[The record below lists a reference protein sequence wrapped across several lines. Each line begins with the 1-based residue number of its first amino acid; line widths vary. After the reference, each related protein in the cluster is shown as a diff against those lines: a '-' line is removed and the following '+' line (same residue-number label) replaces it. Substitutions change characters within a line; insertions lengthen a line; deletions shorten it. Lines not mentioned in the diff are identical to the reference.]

1 MKLSLAASKKKM
13 DKSLI
18 RNFSII
24 AHIDH
29 GKSTLADRILEE
41 TGAID
46 KKHKGELLL
55 DDMDLE
61 KERGITIKASMVR
74 LSYKAKDGK
83 NYTLNLI
90 DTPGH
95 VDFTYEVS
103 KSLAAC
109 EGAVL
114 VVDAG
119 QGIEAQ
125 TVANYYLAMDN
136 NLEIIPVIN
145 KIDLSSADVPRVKR
159 QIETVLGFKEQDII
173 LASAKEGIGIDEI
186 LERVILKIPAPSG
199 EETNLLR
206 ALVFDCRYDIF
217 KGVVVFI
224 RLFDGKIEP
233 NTQLQMMHSGKN
245 YKIEEL
251 GVFKDLKYA
260 EAETL
265 TCGEVGYFTANIRD
279 AREIMIGDT
288 ITDAKNPVKEALPGF
303 RKLKPLVFCGIYP
316 VNPGDFP
323 QLRDAMDKLK
333 LSDASFVFEPENS
346 QSFGTGFRCGFLGL
360 LHMEIVQE
368 RLEREYNLNLILTV
382 PNVVYRV
389 KDKNGEI
396 VEVDTPSKLP
406 ASQDIDESQEP
417 FVKLLLII
425 PVESIE
431 VVCDFTKSRR
441 GVHKTTQ
448 YLSEDR
454 VEILFDI
461 PLSEIIVDFYDK
473 IKSLTRGYGSI
484 DYEFSEYLPTKLVK
498 LDVMFNGVV
507 CDAFSFL
514 IHKEKAS
521 AKAHALVSKL
531 KELIPRQLF
540 EVAIQATIGSQIIAS
555 EKVRSVGK
563 HVTAKCYGGDIT
575 RKRKLWE
582 GQKKGKKRMKQFG
595 KVEIPQEAF
604 LEVLKI

>member
-1 MKLSLAASKKKM
+1 M
-13 DKSLI
+13 DKALI

-29 GKSTLADRILEE
+29 GKSTLADRILEL
-41 TGAID
+41 TGAVD
-46 KKHKGELLL
+46 KRHKGTQLL

-61 KERGITIKASMVR
+61 RERGITIKASMVR
-74 LSYKAKDGK
+74 LLYRAHDAKD
-83 NYTLNLI
+83 YVLNLI

-114 VVDAG
+114 VIDAS

-125 TVANYYLAMDN
+125 TVANYYLALES

-145 KIDLSSADVPRVKR
+145 KIDLVAIDLPRVKK
-159 QIETVLGFKEQDII
+159 QISSVLGYKEEDII
-173 LASAKEGIGIDEI
+173 LASAKDGSGIEAI
-186 LERVILKIPAPSG
+186 LERIIQVVPAPQG
-199 EETNLLR
+199 AENHPLK
-206 ALVFDCRYDIF
+206 ALVFDCRFDAY
-217 KGVVVFI
+217 KGVVVFVRI
-224 RLFDGKIEP
+224 TDGNITAQ
-233 NTQLQMMHSGKN
+233 TQLKMMHSGEV

-251 GVFKDLKYA
+251 GVFQNLKYSA
-260 EAETL
+260 VDSL
-265 TCGEVGYFTANIRD
+265 SCGEVGYFTANIRE
-279 AREIMIGDT
+279 AREIIIGDT
-288 ITDAKNPVKEALPGF
+288 ITDVKNPCADVFPGY
-303 RKLKPLVFCGIYP
+303 RRPKPLVFCGIYP

-323 QLRDAMDKLK
+323 ELRDAMDKLK

-346 QSFGTGFRCGFLGL
+346 QSFGSGFRCGFLGL

-368 RLEREYNLNLILTV
+368 RLEREYDLNLILTV

-389 KDKNGEI
+389 IKNSGEI
-396 VEVDTPSKLP
+396 LEVDTPAKLP
-406 ASQDIDESQEP
+406 AEQEIRQAQEP
-417 FVKLLLII
+417 YASLLMII

-431 VVCDFTKSRR
+431 GVCDFTKSRR
-441 GVHKTTQ
+441 GIFQ
-448 YLSEDR
+448 SNEYLSEDR
-454 VEILFDI
+454 VKLTFSI
-461 PLSEIIVDFYDK
+461 PLSEIIVDFYDRM
-473 IKSLTRGYGSI
+473 KSLTRGYGSL
-484 DYEFSEYLPTKLVK
+484 DYEFKDYLPTKLVK
-498 LDVMFNGVV
+498 LDILLNGQI
-507 CDAFSFL
+507 CDAFSSL
-514 IHKEKAS
+514 MCKDRAYS
-521 AKAHALVSKL
+521 RAQALCNKL

-540 EVAIQATIGSQIIAS
+540 EVSIQAAVGSQILAAQKI
-555 EKVRSVGK
+555 RSVGK

-582 GQKKGKKRMKQFG
+582 EQKKGKKRLKQFG

>member
-1 MKLSLAASKKKM
+1 M

-29 GKSTLADRILEE
+29 GKSTLADRILEL
-41 TGAID
+41 TGAVDIRHRGD
-46 KKHKGELLL
+46 QLL

-74 LSYKAKDGK
+74 L
-83 NYTLNLI
+83 NYFSKKYNQEYILNLI

-114 VVDAG
+114 VIDAG

-125 TVANYYLAMDN
+125 TVGNFYLAMEN
-136 NLEIIPVIN
+136 NLHVIPVIN
-145 KIDLSSADVPRVKR
+145 KIDLVSADLPRVEK
-159 QIETVLGFKEQDII
+159 QVETILGFKKEEVI
-173 LASAKEGIGIDEI
+173 LASAKEGKGVIEI
-186 LERVILKIPAPSG
+186 LDRIIETVPAPPGNPDSP
-199 EETNLLR
+199 LK
-206 ALVFDCRYDIF
+206 ALIFDCRFDAF
-217 KGVVVFI
+217 KGVVVFV
-224 RLFDGKIEP
+224 KIIEGSLNQKTP
-233 NTQLQMMHSGKN
+233 LKMFHSQAN

-251 GVFKDLKYA
+251 GVFNLKY
-260 EAETL
+260 TPVDSL

-279 AREIMIGDT
+279 AREVIIGDT
-288 ITDAKNPVKEALPGF
+288 ITDPRNPCQEAMPGY
-303 RKLKPLVFCGIYP
+303 RQVKPLVFCGIYP
-316 VNPGDFP
+316 VNPADFP
-323 QLRDAMDKLK
+323 ELREALHKLK

-382 PNVVYRV
+382 PNVVYRIR
-389 KDKNGEI
+389 NRLGEAI
-396 VEVDTPSKLP
+396 EVDTPSKLP
-406 ASQDIDESQEP
+406 PAQDIQEAQEP
-417 FVKLLLII
+417 FASLLMIV
-425 PVESIE
+425 PVDSIE
-431 VVCDFTKSRR
+431 AVCDFSKSRR
-441 GVHKTTQ
+441 GVFISNE

-454 VEILFDI
+454 VKVIFQI
-461 PLSEIIVDFYDK
+461 PLSEIIVDFYDR
-473 IKSLTRGYGSI
+473 IKSITRGYGSL
-484 DYEFSEYLPTKLVK
+484 DYEFKEYLTTKLVK
-498 LDVMFNGVV
+498 LDIMLNGQI
-507 CDAFSFL
+507 CDAFSSLMF
-514 IHKEKAS
+514 KDKAMS
-521 AKAHALVSKL
+521 RAHLLVSKL

-540 EVAIQATIGSQIIAS
+540 EVAIQAAVGSQILAS
-555 EKVRSVGK
+555 EKIKAVGK
-563 HVTAKCYGGDIT
+563 HATSKCSGGDIT
-575 RKRKLWE
+575 RKRKLWDI
-582 GQKKGKKRMKQFG
+582 QKQGKKRLKQFG

>member
-1 MKLSLAASKKKM
+1 M

-29 GKSTLADRILEE
+29 GKSTLADRILEV
-41 TGAID
+41 TGAVD
-46 KKHKGELLL
+46 KRHKGDQLL

-74 LSYKAKDGK
+74 LSYRSKTQGK
-83 NYTLNLI
+83 EYVLNLI

-125 TVANYYLAMDN
+125 TVANYYLALEN
-136 NLEIIPVIN
+136 NLQIIPVIN
-145 KIDLSSADVPRVKR
+145 KIDLSSADVPRVKK
-159 QIETVLGFKEQDII
+159 QIINVLGFREEDII
-173 LASAKEGIGIDEI
+173 LASAKEGTGVEEI
-186 LERVILKIPAPSG
+186 LERIIEVIPAPEG
-199 EETNLLR
+199 EIDNPLK
-206 ALVFDCRYDIF
+206 ALVFDCRFDAY
-217 KGVVVFI
+217 KGVVVFVRI
-224 RLFDGKIEP
+224 KDGKINP
-233 NTQLQMMHSGKN
+233 STQLKMMHSGAL

-251 GVFKDLKYA
+251 GVFKNLKYDA
-260 EAETL
+260 VDLL
-265 TCGEVGYFTANIRD
+265 TGGEVGYFTANIRD
-279 AREIMIGDT
+279 PREIIIGDT
-288 ITDAKNPVKEALPGF
+288 ITDTKNPCKEALPGY
-303 RKLKPLVFCGIYP
+303 RQCKPLVFCGIYP

-323 QLRDAMDKLK
+323 ELRDAMDKLK

-346 QSFGTGFRCGFLGL
+346 QSFGSGFRCGFLGL

-368 RLEREYNLNLILTV
+368 RLEREYGLNLILTV

-389 KDKNGEI
+389 KTASGELI
-396 VEVDTPSKLP
+396 EVDTPAKLP
-406 ASQDIDESQEP
+406 TNQGIAEAQEP
-417 FVKLLLII
+417 YASLLMII
-425 PVESIE
+425 PVDSIE
-431 VVCDFTKSRR
+431 AVCDFAKSRR
-441 GVHKTTQ
+441 GQFVANE
-448 YLSEDR
+448 YLGEDR
-454 VEILFDI
+454 VKVIFSI
-461 PLSEIIVDFYDK
+461 PLSEIIVDFYDRV
-473 IKSLTRGYGSI
+473 KSLTRGYGSL
-484 DYEFSEYLPTKLVK
+484 DYEFKEYLPTKLVR
-498 LDVMFNGVV
+498 LDILLNGVI
-507 CDAFSFL
+507 CDAFSSL
-514 IHKEKAS
+514 MCKERALS
-521 AKAHALVSKL
+521 KAHALVSKL

-540 EVAIQATIGSQIIAS
+540 EVAIQAAVGSQILAS

-575 RKRKLWE
+575 RKRKLWDE
-582 GQKKGKKRMKQFG
+582 QKKGKKRLKQFG

>member
-1 MKLSLAASKKKM
+1 M

-29 GKSTLADRILEE
+29 GKSTLTDRILEL
-41 TGAID
+41 TGAVDIR
-46 KKHKGELLL
+46 HKGDQLL

-74 LSYKAKDGK
+74 L
-83 NYTLNLI
+83 NYFSKKHNQEYVFNLI

-114 VVDAG
+114 VIDAG

-125 TVANYYLAMDN
+125 TVGNFYLAMEN
-136 NLEIIPVIN
+136 NLHVIPVIN
-145 KIDLSSADVPRVKR
+145 KIDLVSVDLPRVEK
-159 QIETVLGFKEQDII
+159 QVESVLGFKKEEVI
-173 LASAKEGIGIDEI
+173 LASAKEGTGVIEI
-186 LERVILKIPAPSG
+186 LDRIIETVPQPQGDPGKPLK
-199 EETNLLR
+199 
-206 ALVFDCRYDIF
+206 ALVFDCRFDPF
-217 KGVVVFI
+217 KGVVIFV
-224 RLFDGKIEP
+224 KIIEGSL
-233 NTQLQMMHSGKN
+233 NQKTQLKMFHSQAS

-251 GVFKDLKYA
+251 GVFTLKYVPVDL
-260 EAETL
+260 L

-279 AREIMIGDT
+279 AREVIIGDT
-288 ITDAKNPVKEALPGF
+288 ITDLKNPCQEAMPGY
-303 RKLKPLVFCGIYP
+303 RQVKPLVFCGIYP
-316 VNPGDFP
+316 VNPADFP
-323 QLRDAMDKLK
+323 ELREALHKLK

-389 KDKNGEI
+389 RTREGEI
-396 VEVDTPSKLP
+396 IEVDTPSKLP
-406 ASQDIDESQEP
+406 PAQDIQEAQEP
-417 FVKLLLII
+417 FASLLMIV
-425 PVESIE
+425 PVDSIE
-431 VVCDFTKSRR
+431 AVCDFTKSRR
-441 GVHKTTQ
+441 GVFISNE

-454 VEILFDI
+454 VKVIFQI
-461 PLSEIIVDFYDK
+461 PLSEIIVDFYDR
-473 IKSLTRGYGSI
+473 IKSITRGYGSL
-484 DYEFSEYLPTKLVK
+484 DYEFKEYLPTKLVK
-498 LDVMFNGVV
+498 LDIMLNSQI
-507 CDAFSFL
+507 CDAFSSLMF
-514 IHKEKAS
+514 KDKAMS
-521 AKAHALVSKL
+521 RAHLLVSKL
-531 KELIPRQLF
+531 RELIPRQLF
-540 EVAIQATIGSQIIAS
+540 EVSIQAAVGSQILAS
-555 EKVRSVGK
+555 EKVRAVGK
-563 HVTAKCYGGDIT
+563 HATSKCSGGDIT
-575 RKRKLWE
+575 RKRKLWDI
-582 GQKKGKKRMKQFG
+582 QKQGKKRLKQFG

>member
-1 MKLSLAASKKKM
+1 M
-13 DKSLI
+13 DRSLI

-29 GKSTLADRILEE
+29 GKSTLADRILEI

-46 KKHKGELLL
+46 SRHKGTQLL

-74 LSYKAKDGK
+74 LNYKAKDGK
-83 NYTLNLI
+83 EYVLNLV

-114 VVDAG
+114 LVDAG

-125 TVANYYLAMDN
+125 TVANFYLAMEN
-136 NLEIIPVIN
+136 NLEVIPVLN
-145 KIDLSSADVPRVKR
+145 KIDLTAIDIPRVRK
-159 QIETVLGFKEQDII
+159 QITSVLGFKEEDII
-173 LASAKEGIGIDEI
+173 PVSAKDGTGVTDI
-186 LERVILKIPAPSG
+186 LERIIEIVPAPAG
-199 EETNLLR
+199 KDDNPLK
-206 ALVFDCRYDIF
+206 ALVFDCRFDVY
-217 KGVVVFI
+217 KGVVVFVKVV
-224 RLFDGKIEP
+224 DGLITPSTPLK
-233 NTQLQMMHSGKN
+233 MMHSGVE

-251 GVFKDLKYA
+251 GVFKNLKY
-260 EAETL
+260 EEVGSL
-265 TCGEVGYFTANIRD
+265 TCGEIGYFTANIRQ
-279 AREIMIGDT
+279 ARDIIIGDT
-288 ITDAKNPVKEALPGF
+288 VTDSKNLCAQAFAGYRQP
-303 RKLKPLVFCGIYP
+303 KPLVFCGIYP

-323 QLRDAMDKLK
+323 DLRDAMDKLK

-346 QSFGTGFRCGFLGL
+346 QSFGSGFRCGFLGL

-368 RLEREYNLNLILTV
+368 RLEREYGLNLILTV

-389 KDKNGEI
+389 INATGEMI
-396 VEVDTPSKLP
+396 EVDTPAKLP
-406 ASQDIDESQEP
+406 AAADIREAQEP
-417 FVKLLLII
+417 FVSLLMIV
-425 PVESIE
+425 PVDSIE
-431 VVCDFTKSRR
+431 LVCDFTKSRR
-441 GVHKTTQ
+441 GVFHSNE

-454 VEILFDI
+454 VKIVFNI
-461 PLSEIIVDFYDK
+461 PLSEIIVDFYDR
-473 IKSLTRGYGSI
+473 IKSLTRGYGSL
-484 DYEFSEYLPTKLVK
+484 DYEFKDYMPTKLVK
-498 LDVMFNGVV
+498 LDILINGQP
-507 CDAFSFL
+507 CDAFSSL
-514 IHKEKAS
+514 MCKEKAYS
-521 AKAHALVSKL
+521 RAHALVGKL

-540 EVAIQATIGSQIIAS
+540 EISIQAAIGSQILAS

-563 HVTAKCYGGDIT
+563 HVTAKLSGGDIT

-582 GQKKGKKRMKQFG
+582 EQKKGKKRLKQFG